1 MKSILHESLVAI
13 VVTHNRPDKLRATVE
28 RLLESSAEALQALV
42 VVDNASDP
50 ETAELLAEYG
60 DPRLVVVRSQ
70 QNEGGAGGFSRGLR
84 MASERFDPDWFV
96 LMDDDGRP
104 EPANLETF
112 HQLNKDGWD
121 ALAAAVYFPSGEI
134 CEMNRPSRNPFW
146 HTAEFFQS
154 ALKGRA
160 GFHLKAEDY
169 ARDDLF
175 QIDVTSFVGFF
186 ISRKG
191 VEIAGFPDPSLFIY
205 GDDGVYTLGLSA
217 SGGRIA
223 FAPSL
228 RFEHDLS
235 TFSGQRGRF
244 RPLWKAYFYH
254 RNLLI
259 LYRKAAGPWFWLVM
273 FIILPRW
280 FLKAKDHSGDR
291 VRFLSLMC
299 RAVWDGLWH
308 RTDTKLSTVLEWANK
323 D

>member
-1 MKSILHESLVAI
+1 MTSISHESLVAI
-13 VVTHNRPDKLRATVE
+13 VVTHNRPDKLRATLL
-28 RLLESSAEALQALV
+28 RLLNSPVSALSALV

-50 ETAELLAEYG
+50 ETQEVLAEFG
-60 DPRLVVVRSQ
+60 DPRLVVIRSE
-70 QNEGGAGGFSRGLR
+70 QNEGGAGGFSRGMR
-84 MASERFDPDWFV
+84 IASERFDPDWFV

-104 EPANLETF
+104 QPGHLEAF

-121 ALAAAVYFPSGEI
+121 ALAAAVYFPTGEI

-146 HTAEFFQS
+146 HGAQFFHS

-160 GFHLKAEDY
+160 GFHLKASDY
-169 ARDDLF
+169 DRKELF

-191 VEIAGFPDPSLFIY
+191 VGIAGFPDPSLFIY
-205 GDDGVYTLGLSA
+205 GDDGIYTLGLSA

-244 RPLWKAYFYH
+244 QPLWKAYYYH

-273 FIILPRW
+273 LIILPRW
-280 FLKAKDHSGDR
+280 FLKVKDHSGDR
-291 VRFLSLMC
+291 VRFLSLMR
-299 RAVWDGLWH
+299 RAVLDGLGH
-308 RTDTKLSTVLEWANK
+308 RTDVTLSTVIGWATK